1 MTKRV
6 SLRGRRSKKS
16 KRALKSPQKELRSE
30 PAAPVRDLRAVARI
44 LAIDDDGAML
54 SIIRKLLEREKFD
67 VTTANGGQEGMN
79 AFNRTS
85 FDLVLLDIDMPE
97 VSGFEVLRHIRS
109 RSSDVKVIM
118 VTGLDDL
125 EHGIQSM
132 DSGANGYITKPFGV
146 GDFIHEVK
154 RILED

>member
-1 MTKRV
+1 
-6 SLRGRRSKKS
+6 
-16 KRALKSPQKELRSE
+16 
-30 PAAPVRDLRAVARI
+30 
-44 LAIDDDGAML
+44 ML
-54 SIIRKLLEREKFD
+54 SIIRELLQREKFD

-109 RSSDVKVIM
+109 RSYDVKVIM

-125 EHGIQSM
+125 EHGIQAM
-132 DSGANGYITKPFGV
+132 GSGANGYITKPFGV